1 MTVDSVLARKRPS
14 LLERADGPRRVS
26 ISRMGRPALLRLV
39 AVLAFASGCGPEPE
53 PPERP
58 TVRHLSVYDTQH
70 LDTVPVPDPLA
81 SICERPRRLAGEWR
95 DTITGAG
102 PRVPLLGEFRSTYS
116 ELETPLRCVARTAEE
131 KEVLL
136 QRTPLAD
143 STRWRDPNTT
153 VLLASRGFV
162 SHLGPEIYLGFV
174 AQEGDS
180 LIAHV
185 VRPDG
190 ASICWAP
197 QEVTYPISVVAIPA
211 SSAKVVFREYIELEP
226 PCS

>member
-1 MTVDSVLARKRPS
+1 MRADPLLARKRPR
-14 LLERADGPRRVS
+14 LLERVDALGRILTSMVRRT
-26 ISRMGRPALLRLV
+26 PPPLLV

-143 STRWRDPNTT
+143 SARWRDPNTT

-211 SSAKVVFREYIELEP
+211 SSARVVFREYIELEP